1 MAKQL
6 MKGNEAVALGAIL
19 GGCTHFFGYPITPQN
34 EIPEYLARE
43 LPKAGGVFLQAES
56 ELAAINMIYGAAA
69 AGAYPMTSSSSP
81 GIALMQEGLSILA
94 AAELPC
100 VIVNVQR
107 GGPGIG
113 GIQPSQADYYQM
125 TRGGG
130 NGDYSIIVL
139 APATVQES
147 FQMMLEA
154 FDLADRYQTPV
165 FMISDGMLGQMM
177 EPVELSSEQAK
188 VFPLRA
194 GAVQGHGG
202 SRPARTVKTLALDP
216 ERLEEINNNLQDKY
230 KKIEEGEARFEK
242 YLIDDAQ
249 LLFCG
254 YGSAGRIAQNSVD
267 LLRKENIRAGL
278 IRPKTLWPFPKQA
291 FTNLPQSCKHI
302 VTVEMNCGQMID
314 DVRLAVHN
322 AISVNH
328 YGRCGGVIPTP
339 EEFAEQ
345 ARQLLKMR

>member
-43 LPKAGGVFLQAES
+43 LPKAGGTFLQAES

-147 FQMMLEA
+147 FQMMLKA
-154 FDLADRYQTPV
+154 FELAVRYQTPV
-165 FMISDGMLGQMM
+165 FMISDGLLGQMM
-177 EPVELSSEQAK
+177 EPVDIASDIPEKL
-188 VFPLRA
+188 PLRA
-194 GAVQGHGG
+194 EAVQGHGG
-202 SRPARTVKTLALDP
+202 KRSPYTVKTLALDP
-216 ERLEEINNNLQDKY
+216 ERLEEINTNLQDKY
-230 KKIEEGEARFEK
+230 SEIEKSEATFEK
-242 YLIDDAQ
+242 YHLEDAH

-254 YGSAGRIAQNSVD
+254 YGSAGRIAQNAVD
-267 LLRKENIRAGL
+267 LLRKDNIKTGL
-278 IRPKTLWPFPKQA
+278 IRPTTIWPFPKQA
-291 FTNLPQSCKHI
+291 FTDVPQSCKHI
-302 VTVEMNCGQMID
+302 LAVEMNCGQMID
-314 DVRLAVHN
+314 DVRLAVDG
-322 AISVNH
+322 AIPVSH

-345 ARQLLKMR
+345 ARHLLK